1 MNKAEHLAALQAKH
15 PVGSLTKMV
24 NGESITLTPDEYEKT
39 INEWAEH
46 NFNQEQERNVQ
57 ENGGVSANYA
67 QYRIEAYGSIGDQ
80 LDMQYKDSVNGT
92 TTWKDHI
99 AAVKEKYPKP

>member
-1 MNKAEHLAALQAKH
+1 MPTLQEWKTQFENDY
-15 PVGSLTKMV
+15 PTLTKMV
-24 NGESITLTPDEYEKT
+24 DGESITLTPEEYEKT
-39 INEWAEH
+39 INEWAQ
-46 NFNQEQERNVQ
+46 NSYNRQQENDVK
-57 ENGGVSANYA
+57 ENGGASANYA